1 MSSLIS
7 TSWVIHRGAFDN
19 YKVMQ
24 FHVFYR
30 FQTLGRFLIM
40 CGNIEGY
47 GRINGKSFSYLF
59 WTSKGVQHIFW
70 TKVLFK

>member
-1 MSSLIS
+1 
-7 TSWVIHRGAFDN
+7 
-19 YKVMQ
+19 MQ

-59 WTSKGVQHIFW
+59 CTTHILDKGPFQVKISYTNVSSTLSYATH
-70 TKVLFK
+70 